1 MFTERFRSH
10 HDAERGLD
18 ALLGKPR
25 GHVQRLLKMKPWSA
39 VEARLR
45 EAPEWGGGGGGI
57 YIHVPNCDQKC
68 NL

>member
-18 ALLGKPR
+18 TLLGKPR
-25 GHVQRLLKMKPWSA
+25 GHVQKLLKMKPWSV

-45 EAPEWGGGGGGI
+45 EAPFRGGGGG
-57 YIHVPNCDQKC
+57 YLHSCTPLRQNM
-68 NL
+68 